1 MSLALNLD
9 RAVKSLNR
17 HAVAGTFATI
27 LIVGA
32 TACWAS
38 LAKIQDAVMVPGTVA
53 VNSQKKKV
61 QHPDG
66 GIVADIYVDDG
77 SHVDAGS
84 VLFRLDGKQ
93 LLADMGT
100 LRRRIFE
107 LAAKRWRL
115 RAERD
120 GLGELPNW
128 SPPAKEEQNVS
139 DDADLKAIID
149 GQRQLFATKLE
160 VLKQQE
166 LQLQEQITQLHQEV
180 VGLSYVEDARKKQL
194 DIARTELE
202 KLSGLA
208 KNGLVP
214 MTRWGPVQREEVGL
228 VGEVGQAHAEIAK
241 AKGRTAELE
250 LKLVE
255 LKQDY
260 RKEALVDLQ
269 AVEGELSQLV
279 EKRFAIQTKLQR
291 LDVRAPVSGRIH
303 ELAVHTVG
311 GVVGAGDTLAYIIP
325 DNDKLVLDALVP
337 PQDIDRVHSGTQARM
352 RFTSFDRSTTPE
364 LNGEVMWVSPDQEL
378 VGEYKRPAFRVR
390 ISLDP
395 RETARLGG
403 AGIRPGM
410 EAEVMLTG
418 SERTVFSFIMKPM
431 VDQLNHAFRER

>member
-1 MSLALNLD
+1 MSLAHNLD
-9 RAVKSLNR
+9 RATDSLNR
-17 HAVAGTFATI
+17 HAAAGTFATI
-27 LIVGA
+27 VIVGA
-32 TACWAS
+32 TVCWAS
-38 LAKIQDAVMVPGTVA
+38 FARIQDAVMVPGTVA

-120 GLGELPNW
+120 SLEELPKW
-128 SPPAKEEQNVS
+128 SAPADEVYDLSK
-139 DDADLKAIID
+139 DADLNAIID
-149 GQRQLFATKLE
+149 GQRQLFSTKLE

-166 LQLQEQITQLHQEV
+166 LQLQEQITQLHQQV
-180 VGLSYVEDARKKQL
+180 VGLSYVEDARNKQL
-194 DIARTELE
+194 EIARTELE

-208 KNGLVP
+208 KSGLVP

-279 EKRFAIQTKLQR
+279 EKRVAIQTKLQR

-303 ELAVHTVG
+303 ELAVHTIG

-337 PQDIDRVHSGTQARM
+337 PKDIDRVQNGTPARL

-364 LNGEVMWVSPDQEL
+364 LNGEVMWISPDQEL

-390 ISLDP
+390 IGLDP
-395 RETARLGG
+395 REIARLGN
-403 AGIRPGM
+403 ARIQPGM

-418 SERTVFSFIMKPM
+418 SERTVLSFIMKPM
-431 VDQLNHAFRER
+431 VDQLHHAFRER